1 MGIFDDVNDGVKAA
15 MKAKDMPR
23 VQTMR
28 LIKNALQT
36 AAKDNGTEDLADN
49 DSVAVLRKLSK
60 QRVESI
66 TAYEDAGRAE
76 LAADEKAELAVIDEF
91 LPSLADEATTRKWVQ
106 DAIDK
111 SGATD
116 ASQMGKV
123 MGLLMKEHK
132 GEMDGALAKTL
143 AEEILKVQRPPPPS
157 PQPPCLAVSVS
168 NSSAQGGKAAAP
180 KSAEAPTL
188 AAKPAL
194 ADPPKAPKKPEAKE
208 VLKVQPHPDIYF
220 ERPTA
225 FGTRQSPL
233 QLAFASWVSP
243 GSMLDPAVGM

>member
-143 AEEILKVQRPPPPS
+143 AEEILKVQRPPPR
-157 PQPPCLAVSVS
+157 PPPLLPRRQRLNLFCTGWQGGGTQVCGGPDARCQAGACGPAE
-168 NSSAQGGKAAAP
+168 SSQEARGEGGAQGSAAP
-180 KSAEAPTL
+180 
-188 AAKPAL
+188 
-194 ADPPKAPKKPEAKE
+194 
-208 VLKVQPHPDIYF
+208 
-220 ERPTA
+220 
-225 FGTRQSPL
+225 
-233 QLAFASWVSP
+233 
-243 GSMLDPAVGM
+243 